1 MARSC
6 HGRTGHERGLSG
18 PRLPGRGSLQRHASP
33 SPARPAS
40 SPPTAAMLAP
50 ASASARS
57 AVDLRLGHAAA
68 APLTTDPRS
77 AHSVAAPRRATK
89 GHHEP
94 PAPRPGTA
102 RSPGRRRGATTPTSS
117 GDRRAARP
125 PASSRRCRRRA
136 ARTGLSRAQPDG
148 AREATVTGGQRGGRT
163 PARPD
168 PPAGPGVGR
177 PGNPTSTSHARS
189 ADLGGCAELGA
200 GGRITP

>member
-1 MARSC
+1 M
-6 HGRTGHERGLSG
+6 L
-18 PRLPGRGSLQRHASP
+18 
-33 SPARPAS
+33 ARP
-40 SPPTAAMLAP
+40 
-50 ASASARS
+50 SASARS
-57 AVDLRLGHAAA
+57 AVDFRPRHAAA

-77 AHSVAAPRRATK
+77 THSVAAPRRATD
-89 GHHEP
+89 GHHAP

-102 RSPGRRRGATTPTSS
+102 RSSGRHRCATTPTSS

-125 PASSRRCRRRA
+125 PASSPRCRRRG

-168 PPAGPGVGR
+168 PPASPGVGR

-189 ADLGGCAELGA
+189 ADRYPSRGPSPLVDCPSVVLGPGVTYPKSRLWWGA
-200 GGRITP
+200 RPATQVS